1 MDIGEAKSRTITAGA
16 QQYCSVEQMMEG
28 FVVVFANLKPKTM
41 SGTMSKG
48 QILFV
53 TSEDMTDVSLL
64 RPSEKAKIGERI
76 VVEGMEM
83 PQDFQ
88 DELKPKEKRDEKVMA
103 QMFTNHK
110 GEAAY
115 GQGVLMT
122 SAGPIVSEKCQFKI
136 Q

>member
-1 MDIGEAKSRTITAGA
+1 
-16 QQYCSVEQMMEG
+16 MEG

-76 VVEGMEM
+76 VVEGMQM